1 MKSSQSY
8 ILWLS
13 IATAIGAA
21 IYVNS
26 LSFFTKDE
34 PILSDSII
42 QEIPELSSVK
52 DEVDVSIKN
61 VLIYPNQYDKNS
73 IYIDTEI
80 SNMNGEGS
88 IQIALTNNGNL
99 VASSEIALKKNT
111 SNFSQSFLISE
122 KINFNKDFEISI
134 SAINSEKDISN
145 NRYSFKS
152 FLKIE
157 KPKVAILTGKLNFNT
172 PFILNNIN
180 ADFSHYYPDPINGD
194 LDITNFWFNKY
205 DIIILD
211 NFPIKPV
218 SDKWLN
224 LFLKKIY
231 SEKSSLIINA
241 HQDRD
246 FISLKKFLPIF
257 GLKLKNQSE
266 LEAIRPFTRFSKDS
280 FKSSLIL
287 TNDFYNISKNNLE
300 NFNDTV
306 EWILSDSEVKY
317 SFFLGSK
324 YNTVEK
330 PFLFYGYSNVIDNEI
345 QTLIAKIIKDQE
357 IVKEVKLLY
366 NPISGYYFSSVQL
379 KNTGDY
385 LINIM
390 NGVKL
395 VDTINVN
402 LYD

>member
-1 MKSSQSY
+1 MKSSKSY

-13 IATAIGAA
+13 IATALGAA
-21 IYVNS
+21 IYFNS

-152 FLKIE
+152 SLKIE

-211 NFPIKPV
+211 NFQ
-218 SDKWLN
+218 L
-224 LFLKKIY
+224 
-231 SEKSSLIINA
+231 SLY
-241 HQDRD
+241 R
-246 FISLKKFLPIF
+246 
-257 GLKLKNQSE
+257 
-266 LEAIRPFTRFSKDS
+266 
-280 FKSSLIL
+280 
-287 TNDFYNISKNNLE
+287 
-300 NFNDTV
+300 
-306 EWILSDSEVKY
+306 
-317 SFFLGSK
+317 
-324 YNTVEK
+324 
-330 PFLFYGYSNVIDNEI
+330 
-345 QTLIAKIIKDQE
+345 
-357 IVKEVKLLY
+357 
-366 NPISGYYFSSVQL
+366 ISG
-379 KNTGDY
+379 
-385 LINIM
+385 
-390 NGVKL
+390 
-395 VDTINVN
+395 
-402 LYD
+402 

>member
-13 IATAIGAA
+13 IATALGAA
-21 IYVNS
+21 IYFNS

-80 SNMNGEGS
+80 SNMNGEGNV
-88 IQIALTNNGNL
+88 QIALTNDKNL
-99 VASSEIALKKNT
+99 VASSEFFLKKNI

-122 KINFNKDFEISI
+122 NIDFNKDFEISI
-134 SAINSEKDISN
+134 SALNSEKDISN

-152 FLKIE
+152 SLKIE
-157 KPKVAILTGKLNFNT
+157 KPKIAILTGKLNFNT
-172 PFILNNIN
+172 PFILNSIN
-180 ADFSHYYPDPINGD
+180 AEFSHYYPDPLNGD

-231 SEKSSLIINA
+231 SEKSSLIINS
-241 HQDRD
+241 HLDRD
-246 FISLKKFLPIF
+246 FISLEKFLPIF
-257 GLKLKNQSE
+257 GLKLNEESE
-266 LEAIRPFTRFSKDS
+266 LQALQSFTRFSKDS

-287 TNDFYNISKNNLE
+287 TDEFYNLSNNNLE
-300 NFNDTV
+300 SFNDII
-306 EWILSDSEVKY
+306 EWILLDSNVKY

-324 YNTVEK
+324 DNRSEQ
-330 PFLFYGYSNVIDNEI
+330 PFLFYGYSNVLDNEI
-345 QTLIAKIIKDQE
+345 QTLSAQIIKDQE
-357 IVKEVKLLY
+357 IIKELKLLY
-366 NPISGYYFSSVQL
+366 NPISGYYFSSALLQ
-379 KNTGDY
+379 KSGEY
-385 LINIM
+385 IINIK
-390 NGVKL
+390 NESKL

>member
-1 MKSSQSY
+1 MKNRQSY
-8 ILWLS
+8 VLWLS

-26 LSFFTKDE
+26 LFFFIKDE
-34 PILSDSII
+34 PVLSDSII
-42 QEIPELSSVK
+42 QEIPELSSVQ
-52 DEVDVSIKN
+52 DIVDISIKN

-80 SNMNGEGS
+80 SNMNGEGNV
-88 IQIALTNNGNL
+88 QIALTNDKNL
-99 VASSEIALKKNT
+99 VASSEFFLKKNI

-122 KINFNKDFEISI
+122 NIDFNKDFEISI
-134 SAINSEKDISN
+134 SALNSEKDISN

-152 FLKIE
+152 SLKIE
-157 KPKVAILTGKLNFNT
+157 KPKIAILTGKLNFNT
-172 PFILNNIN
+172 PFILNSIN
-180 ADFSHYYPDPINGD
+180 AEFSHYYPDPLNGD

-231 SEKSSLIINA
+231 SEKSSLIINS
-241 HQDRD
+241 HLDRD
-246 FISLKKFLPIF
+246 FISLEKFLPIF
-257 GLKLKNQSE
+257 GLKLNEESE
-266 LEAIRPFTRFSKDS
+266 LQALQSFTRFSKDS

-287 TNDFYNISKNNLE
+287 TDEFYNLSNNNLE
-300 NFNDTV
+300 SFNDII
-306 EWILSDSEVKY
+306 EWILLDSNVKY

-324 YNTVEK
+324 DNRSEQ
-330 PFLFYGYSNVIDNEI
+330 PFLFYGYSNVLDNEI
-345 QTLIAKIIKDQE
+345 QTLSAQIIKDQE
-357 IVKEVKLLY
+357 IIKELKLLY
-366 NPISGYYFSSVQL
+366 NPISGYYFSSALLQ
-379 KNTGDY
+379 KSGEY
-385 LINIM
+385 IINIK
-390 NGVKL
+390 NESKL

>member
-1 MKSSQSY
+1 MKNSQSY
-8 ILWLS
+8 VLWLS
-13 IATAIGAA
+13 IATAVGAA

-26 LSFFTKDE
+26 LFFFIKDE
-34 PILSDSII
+34 PVLSDSII
-42 QEIPELSSVK
+42 QEIPELSSVQ
-52 DEVDVSIKN
+52 DIVDISIKN

-80 SNMNGEGS
+80 SNMNGEGNV
-88 IQIALTNNGNL
+88 QIALTNDKNL
-99 VASSEIALKKNT
+99 VASSEFFLKKNI

-122 KINFNKDFEISI
+122 NIDFNKDFEISI
-134 SAINSEKDISN
+134 SALNSEKDISN

-152 FLKIE
+152 SLKIE
-157 KPKVAILTGKLNFNT
+157 KPKIAILTGKLNFNT
-172 PFILNNIN
+172 PFILNSIN
-180 ADFSHYYPDPINGD
+180 AEFSHYYPDPLNGD

-231 SEKSSLIINA
+231 SEKSSLIINS
-241 HQDRD
+241 HLDRD
-246 FISLKKFLPIF
+246 FISLEKFLPIF
-257 GLKLKNQSE
+257 GLKLNEESE
-266 LEAIRPFTRFSKDS
+266 LQALQSFTRFSKDS

-287 TNDFYNISKNNLE
+287 TDEFYNLSNNNLE
-300 NFNDTV
+300 SFNDII
-306 EWILSDSEVKY
+306 EWILLDSNVKY

-324 YNTVEK
+324 DNRSEQ
-330 PFLFYGYSNVIDNEI
+330 PFLFYGYSNVLDNEI
-345 QTLIAKIIKDQE
+345 QTLSAQIIKDQE
-357 IVKEVKLLY
+357 IIKELKLLY
-366 NPISGYYFSSVQL
+366 NPISGYYFSSALLQ
-379 KNTGDY
+379 KSGEY
-385 LINIM
+385 IINIK
-390 NGVKL
+390 NESKL